1 MKPLQHLNKYFYKY
15 RGRIVLGILFV
26 ALSNIFGII
35 QPILIKST
43 LDDVTTNISSF
54 SSQKSEAEQFTLSAI
69 VSHKVMLFCALVV
82 VAALIRGL
90 FLFLMRQTIIVIS
103 RYIEYDLKNEIFEH
117 YQKLSASFYAVN
129 NTGDLMNRISE
140 DVSRVRMYVGP
151 ALMYLVNMFVMF
163 SFTIAAMLYSDKV
176 LTAIVLA
183 PLPILI
189 FIAYKVHS
197 VINEKSE
204 RVQAKLSDIST
215 FIQESFS
222 GIRILKA
229 FARED
234 QFGENFAVQSE
245 EYRKESLALARINAF
260 FFPSLILLIGLSLI
274 LCIYFGGLRVIDHK
288 ITIGTIVEFV
298 MYINMLTF
306 PVASLGWVISLV
318 QRASASQQRINE
330 FLFTLPEITSTNADE
345 EVIKGGIEF
354 KNVSC
359 TYKHSGTKALQN
371 ISFHVTAGKS
381 VAFIGKTGCGKTTI
395 ANLLVRIMD
404 VTEGEI
410 LIDGKPIKNHNL
422 NALREQ
428 IGYVPQEVFLFS
440 DTISNNI
447 SFGLKNENQNQLTDK
462 IENAAKAA
470 DIYDNIMGFEN
481 EFETMLGERGI
492 NLSGGQKQRISIA
505 RALIKE
511 PKILIFDDVLSAVDT
526 KTEDQILNN
535 LKLLMKN
542 RTTVIISHRVSS
554 VKNAD
559 LIIVLDNGAI
569 IEQGN
574 HDELINNSG
583 FYSELYEKQ
592 LIEEESI

>member
-1 MKPLQHLNKYFYKY
+1 MKPLRHLNKYFYKY

-26 ALSNIFGII
+26 ALSNIFSIV

-43 LDDVTTNISSF
+43 LDDVTTTITSYN
-54 SSQKSEAEQFTLSAI
+54 QLKSDAEKLTLSAL
-69 VSHKVMLFCALVV
+69 VNNKVMLFCTLV
-82 VAALIRGL
+82 VAAALMRGL

-103 RYIEYDLKNEIFEH
+103 RYIEYDLKNEIYNQ
-117 YQKLSASFYAVN
+117 YQKLNASFYAIN

-163 SFTIAAMLYSDKV
+163 SFTIAAMLYSDV
-176 LTAIVLA
+176 QLTLIVLA
-183 PLPILI
+183 PLPLLIL
-189 FIAYKVHS
+189 IAYKVHTI
-197 VINEKSE
+197 INEKSE
-204 RVQAKLSDIST
+204 QVQEKLSDLST

-234 QFGENFAVQSE
+234 QFGKNFAKQSE
-245 EYRKESLALARINAF
+245 AYRKESLDLARINSY
-260 FFPSLILLIGLSLI
+260 FFPTLILLIGLSLI
-274 LCIYFGGLRVIDHK
+274 LCIYFGGLGVIDHQ

-318 QRASASQQRINE
+318 QRAAASQQRINE
-330 FLFTLPEITSTNADE
+330 FLFTESEIVSTNHASE
-345 EVIKGGIEF
+345 ILMGSIEF

-359 TYKHSGTKALQN
+359 VYKHSGTVALKN
-371 ISFHVTAGKS
+371 ISFKVETGNS

-395 ANLLVRIMD
+395 ANLLLRIID
-404 VTEGEI
+404 ATAGEI
-410 LIDGKPIKNHNL
+410 LIDNKPIKSHNL
-422 NALREQ
+422 SSLREQ

-440 DTISNNI
+440 DTIANNI
-447 SFGLKNENQNQLTDK
+447 SFGLKNEKNASDK
-462 IENAAKAA
+462 IISAAKDA
-470 DIYDNIMGFEN
+470 DIYENIIGFKN
-481 EFETMLGERGI
+481 GFDTMLGERGI

-526 KTEDQILNN
+526 QTEEQILNN
-535 LKLLMKN
+535 LKRLMQN

-554 VKNAD
+554 VKNANT
-559 LIIVLDNGAI
+559 IIVMDNGKI
-569 IEQGN
+569 VEQGS
-574 HDELINNSG
+574 HQELIKNSG
-583 FYSELYEKQ
+583 FYAELYEKQ
-592 LIEEESI
+592 LIEEETA

>member
-1 MKPLQHLNKYFYKY
+1 MKPLQHLNKYFFKY

-43 LDDVTTNISSF
+43 LDDVTTTISSYN
-54 SSQKSEAEQFTLSAI
+54 SQKSEAEKFALSSL
-69 VSHKVMLFCALVV
+69 VSNKVMLFCALVV
-82 VAALIRGL
+82 LAALIRGL

-163 SFTIAAMLYSDKV
+163 SFTIAAMLYSDV
-176 LTAIVLA
+176 TLTAIVLA
-183 PLPILI
+183 PLPVLI

-197 VINEKSE
+197 IINEKSE
-204 RVQAKLSDIST
+204 RVQAKLSDVST

-234 QFGENFAVQSE
+234 QFGKNFAQQSE
-245 EYRKESLALARINAF
+245 DYRKESLALARINSF
-260 FFPSLILLIGLSLI
+260 FFPTLILLIGLSLI
-274 LCIYFGGLRVIDHK
+274 LCVYFGGLRVIDHK

-318 QRASASQQRINE
+318 QRAAASQQRINE
-330 FLFTLPEITSTNADE
+330 FLFTEPEIISTSNESEIINGA
-345 EVIKGGIEF
+345 IEF

-371 ISFHVTAGKS
+371 ISFQVAAGKS

-440 DTISNNI
+440 DTIANNI
-447 SFGLKNENQNQLTDK
+447 SFGLKNENQNDLTEK
-462 IENAAKAA
+462 IEGAAKAA
-470 DIYDNIMGFEN
+470 DIYSNIMGFEKD
-481 EFETMLGERGI
+481 FETILGERGI

-526 KTEDQILNN
+526 KTEEQILNN
-535 LKLLMKN
+535 LKLLMQN

-559 LIIVLDNGAI
+559 LIIVMDSGVI

-574 HDELINNSG
+574 HDDLIQKTG

-592 LIEEESI
+592 LIEEETI